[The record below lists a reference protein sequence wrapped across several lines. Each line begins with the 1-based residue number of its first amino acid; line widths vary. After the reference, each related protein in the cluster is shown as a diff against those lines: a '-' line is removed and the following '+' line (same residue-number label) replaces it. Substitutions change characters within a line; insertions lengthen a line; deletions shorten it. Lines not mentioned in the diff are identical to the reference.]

1 MPVSVNRVRRQA
13 AMQADGRLSSRAG
26 GLLKRQRRMQRQVVG
41 EHRAVVVAGH
51 AQTEIAHVGLRL
63 VQCCAQYGEGVRCVG
78 VVTVEK
84 EHIVTLRE
92 RERHVA
98 RVACAAVGLVQH
110 ANAVRMFARERV
122 A

>member
-1 MPVSVNRVRRQA
+1 
-13 AMQADGRLSSRAG
+13 
-26 GLLKRQRRMQRQVVG
+26 MQRQVVG

-51 AQTEIAHVGLRL
+51 AQTEIAHVGLCL

-78 VVTVEK
+78 VVAVK
-84 EHIVTLRE
+84 KQHILALRE

-98 RVACAAVGLVQH
+98 CVACAAVGLVQH
-110 ANAVRMFARERV
+110 ADAVRMFARERV

>member
-1 MPVSVNRVRRQA
+1 
-13 AMQADGRLSSRAG
+13 
-26 GLLKRQRRMQRQVVG
+26 MQRQVVG

-63 VQCCAQYGEGVRCVG
+63 VQCGGQHGERLRRIA

-84 EHIVTLRE
+84 EHIVALRE
-92 RERHVA
+92 RERRVA

-110 ANAVRMFARERV
+110 ADAVRMFARERV
-122 A
+122 AQRATLAVG